1 MTLDLRRLRAALPCL
16 FLALALA
23 GCAQTAEETK
33 DTVPP
38 GTIVP
43 PASAPVTGTL
53 KVALATPG
61 PISDKGWSASAY
73 EGLQRIKSGQG
84 AEVAQVELKAPGEY
98 EGTFRNLA
106 EQGYQVIFGHGSEY
120 DEKAAAVASKY
131 PKTTFVITGG
141 RSVAPNLMPIQFQAG
156 QATYIAGMVAAGMS
170 KTNKIGLVGGPEIPI
185 IRQAFKSF
193 EKGAK
198 AVKPGIQIRT
208 VFTGDG
214 EDTAKAKQA
223 AQALLDGGADV
234 LMHNAN
240 AAGLGVFQAV
250 EEREGAM
257 VIGANADQSDLATP
271 KNIGSF
277 VLDVPNAMTSVAA
290 AVKEGKGGGKPYEA
304 GLKDGAVAFI
314 FNPKFQGTVPPEL
327 KTQVEQAKADII
339 AGKID
344 PKPDSGGGG

>member
-1 MTLDLRRLRAALPCL
+1 MRFGLWRLRAAFPCL
-16 FLALALA
+16 FIALALA
-23 GCAQTAEETK
+23 GCAQTAKEGT

-38 GTIVP
+38 GAGNTNTAA
-43 PASAPVTGTL
+43 PASGTL

-73 EGLQRIKSGQG
+73 QGLQRIKSEMG
-84 AEVAQVELKAPGEY
+84 AEVSQVELEAPAEY
-98 EGTFRNLA
+98 AGTFRNLA
-106 EQGYQVIFGHGSEY
+106 EQGSTLIFGHASEY
-120 DEKAAAVASKY
+120 DSAAAQVAKDY
-131 PKTTFVITGG
+131 PKTTFAIVGG
-141 RSVAPNLMPIQFQAG
+141 RSAAPNLMPIQFQAG
-156 QATYIAGMVAAGMS
+156 QATYLAGMVAAGMS
-170 KTNKIGLVGGPEIPI
+170 KTGKIGLVGGPEIPI
-185 IRQAFKSF
+185 IRQAFQSF
-193 EKGAK
+193 EKGAR
-198 AVKPGIQIRT
+198 AVKPTIQVRT

-214 EDTAKAKQA
+214 EDAAKAKQA

-277 VLDVPNAMTSVAA
+277 VLGVPNAMMTVATR
-290 AVKEGKGGGKPYEA
+290 VKEGSGAGQPYAA
-304 GLKDGAVAFI
+304 GLKDGAVDFI
-314 FNPKFQGTVPPEL
+314 FNPKFQGTVPAEL
-327 KTQVEQAKADII
+327 KTRIEQAKADLI

-344 PKPDSGGGG
+344 PKPDAAGGR